1 MKFKKHIG
9 SFILML
15 TALFVNVG
23 TASFAAVGVEEMPE
37 SMKEIR

>member
-15 TALFVNVG
+15 TALFVSVG
-23 TASFAAVGVEEMPE
+23 TASFAAVGVEEMPK
-37 SMKEIR
+37 SIKEIR